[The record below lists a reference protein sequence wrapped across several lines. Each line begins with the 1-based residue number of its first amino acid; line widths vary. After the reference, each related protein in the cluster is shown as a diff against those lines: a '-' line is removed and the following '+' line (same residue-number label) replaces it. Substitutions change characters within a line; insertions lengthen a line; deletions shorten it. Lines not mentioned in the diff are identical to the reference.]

1 MSSHTSG
8 DFATHPVDERQL
20 MLLMRDWRQGRA
32 THNIRQA
39 ISDGYVAVFT
49 AAMIT
54 AMVVNVII
62 HAQRSVSDCSAA
74 ACTSG
79 RSLLPWAGLSGVL
92 TMTFAASRMFGPVLA
107 SAAEGFWLMDAPLRR
122 ARLLM
127 RRLVM
132 ALVAAFAIGAG
143 VGALIAAL
151 TGSPGR
157 SIVIWT
163 LATGAAALGATAFA
177 ASEQTF
183 ERSWTLRLLQ
193 AVVALAGVAVLG
205 MVIATAADR
214 ATFTISDSL
223 GQTIAL
229 GVAGVGLALGVLGAV
244 VARTRLGLIRR
255 ARLTSGGS
263 LMSGM
268 QGAMFALDFGLMRDI
283 VVERDAVARGRV
295 RPTRGR
301 SSGLRAL
308 VWRDVQRLFRFPRP
322 LATLA
327 VSVVVPYAVQALGLG
342 SLNVA
347 ISALVLMAALIPFF
361 NSLRVLARTSG
372 LARCLPYSTSEI
384 RTAASVVPAV
394 LTVLWAV
401 LAAPA
406 FIGVWFSGTQ
416 RSVVE
421 GTMVSITS
429 AAAGLVGAIR
439 WVSARSPNYSGPMI
453 ATSAGA
459 MPPGMMMNLFRG
471 FDMVALISL
480 PVVFGAPTWLSLAIA
495 VIAFAFLRSGGI
507 NQDQLMEMQE
517 ENQRKLNEAKS
528 GPKAPAST
536 EKIRIERRK

>member
-1 MSSHTSG
+1 MTSHTSG
-8 DFATHPVDERQL
+8 EFATHQVDERQL
-20 MLLMRDWRQGRA
+20 LLLMRDWRQGRA
-32 THNIRQA
+32 TRNIRQA
-39 ISDGYVAVFT
+39 ISDGYVAVFS

-62 HAQRSVSDCSAA
+62 HAQRSVSDCASAG
-74 ACTSG
+74 CISG

-122 ARLLM
+122 SRLLI

-132 ALVAAFAIGAG
+132 ALIAAFAIGAG

-183 ERSWTLRLLQ
+183 ERSWTLRALQ
-193 AVVALAGVAVLG
+193 ALVALTGVAVLG
-205 MVIATAADR
+205 MVIATAAGK
-214 ATFTISDSL
+214 ATFTITDTL
-223 GQTIAL
+223 GQSIAL
-229 GVAGVGLALGVLGAV
+229 GVAGVGILLGVLGALT
-244 VARTRLGLIRR
+244 ARARLGLIRR

-322 LATLA
+322 LATLG
-327 VSVVVPYAVQALGLG
+327 VSVIVPYAVVALGLG

-384 RTAASVVPAV
+384 RTAASVVPAA
-394 LTVLWAV
+394 LTLVWAV

-406 FIGVWFSGTQ
+406 FIGVWSSSTH
-416 RSVVE
+416 RSAVE
-421 GTMVSITS
+421 GTMVAITS
-429 AAAGLVGAIR
+429 AAAGLIGAIR

-495 VIAFAFLRSGGI
+495 AIAFAFLRSGGI
-507 NQDQLMEMQE
+507 SQEQLADMQE
-517 ENQRKLNEAKS
+517 ENQRRLAEAKGGS
-528 GPKAPAST
+528 KGAAPK
-536 EKIRIERRK
+536 EKIRVERRK

>member
-1 MSSHTSG
+1 MSAHSSSE
-8 DFATHPVDERQL
+8 FETHQVDERQL

-32 THNIRQA
+32 TRNIRQA
-39 ISDGYVAVFT
+39 ISDGYVTVFS

-62 HAQRSVSDCSAA
+62 HAQRSVSDCAQA

-122 ARLLM
+122 SRLLI

-132 ALVAAFAIGAG
+132 ALIASFAIGAG

-163 LATGAAALGATAFA
+163 LATGAAALGATAFS
-177 ASEQTF
+177 ASEQTH
-183 ERSWTLRLLQ
+183 ERSWTLRFLQ
-193 AVVALAGVAVLG
+193 SVVVLAGVAVLG
-205 MVIATAADR
+205 MVIATAAGR
-214 ATFTISDSL
+214 ATFTITDTL
-223 GQTIAL
+223 AQTVAL
-229 GVAGVGLALGVLGAV
+229 GVAAAGLLIGVLGTLM
-244 VARTRLGLIRR
+244 ARARLDLIRR

-301 SSGLRAL
+301 GSGLRAL

-322 LATLA
+322 LVTLG

-342 SLNVA
+342 SLNVG

-372 LARCLPYSTSEI
+372 LARCLPYTTSEI
-384 RTAASVVPAV
+384 RTAASVVPAI
-394 LTVLWAV
+394 LTFVWAI

-406 FIGVWFSGTQ
+406 FIGIFSTSAE
-416 RSVVE
+416 RTPLE
-421 GTMVSITS
+421 GVLVSITS
-429 AAAGLVGAIR
+429 AVAGLIGAIR

-480 PVVFGAPTWLSLAIA
+480 PVVFGAPTWLSLALA
-495 VIAFAFLRSGGI
+495 AIAFAFLRSGGI
-507 NQDQLMEMQE
+507 GQDQLLEMQE
-517 ENQRKLNEAKS
+517 ENQRKLNEAKTQRS
-528 GPKAPAST
+528 APK
-536 EKIRIERRK
+536 EKIRIERPRK

>member
-1 MSSHTSG
+1 MTSHTG
-8 DFATHPVDERQL
+8 GEFTTRQVDERQL

-32 THNIRQA
+32 TRNIRQA
-39 ISDGYVAVFT
+39 ISDGYVTVFS

-54 AMVVNVII
+54 AMVVNVIV

-122 ARLLM
+122 SRLLM

-132 ALVAAFAIGAG
+132 ALVTSFAIGAG
-143 VGALIAAL
+143 VGALVAAL

-183 ERSWTLRLLQ
+183 ERTWTLRLLQ
-193 AVVALAGVAVLG
+193 GVVALAGVAVLG
-205 MVIATAADR
+205 MVIATAAGR
-214 ATFTISDSL
+214 ATFTITDTL

-229 GVAGVGLALGVLGAV
+229 GVAGVGLVVGAV
-244 VARTRLGLIRR
+244 GMLTARTRLDLIRR

-283 VVERDAVARGRV
+283 VVEREAVARGRV

-372 LARCLPYSTSEI
+372 LARCLPFTTSEI
-384 RTAASVVPAV
+384 RTAASVVPAI
-394 LTVLWAV
+394 LTLIWAI

-406 FIGVWFSGTQ
+406 FIGMWFSGTQ
-416 RSVVE
+416 RTPTE
-421 GTMVSITS
+421 GILVSITS
-429 AAAGLVGAIR
+429 AAAGLIGAIR

-480 PVVFGAPTWLSLAIA
+480 PVVFGAPTWLSLAFA

-507 NQDQLMEMQE
+507 NQDQLLEMQE
-517 ENQRKLNEAKS
+517 ENKRKLDETKTRT
-528 GPKAPAST
+528 GASK
-536 EKIRIERRK
+536 EKIRIERHK

>member
-1 MSSHTSG
+1 MTSHSSSELT
-8 DFATHPVDERQL
+8 TQQVDERQL
-20 MLLMRDWRQGRA
+20 LLLMRDWRQGRA
-32 THNIRQA
+32 TRNIRQA
-39 ISDGYVAVFT
+39 ISDGYVTVFS

-54 AMVVNVII
+54 AMVVNVIV

-122 ARLLM
+122 SRLLM

-132 ALVAAFAIGAG
+132 ALVTSFAIGAG
-143 VGALIAAL
+143 VGALVAAL

-183 ERSWTLRLLQ
+183 ERTWTLRLLQ
-193 AVVALAGVAVLG
+193 SVVALAGVAVLG
-205 MVIATAADR
+205 MVIATAAGR
-214 ATFTISDSL
+214 ATFTITDTL
-223 GQTIAL
+223 GQAIAL
-229 GVAGVGLALGVLGAV
+229 GVAGVGLVVGALGMLM
-244 VARTRLGLIRR
+244 ARTRLDLIRR

-283 VVERDAVARGRV
+283 VVEREAVARGRV

-372 LARCLPYSTSEI
+372 LARCLPFTTSEI
-384 RTAASVVPAV
+384 RTAASVVPAI
-394 LTVLWAV
+394 LTLLWAI

-406 FIGVWFSGTQ
+406 FIGMWFSGTQ
-416 RSVVE
+416 RTLTE
-421 GTMVSITS
+421 GILVSITS
-429 AAAGLVGAIR
+429 AAAGLIGAIR

-459 MPPGMMMNLFRG
+459 MPPGMVMNLFRG

-480 PVVFGAPTWLSLAIA
+480 PVVFGAPTWLSLAFA
-495 VIAFAFLRSGGI
+495 AIAFAFLRSGGI
-507 NQDQLMEMQE
+507 NQDQLLEMQE
-517 ENQRKLNEAKS
+517 ENKRKLDETKTKNGATK
-528 GPKAPAST
+528 
-536 EKIRIERRK
+536 EKIRIERHK

>member
-1 MSSHTSG
+1 MSSHSSSE
-8 DFATHPVDERQL
+8 FATQQVDERQL

-32 THNIRQA
+32 TRNIRQA
-39 ISDGYVAVFT
+39 ISDGYVTVFS

-54 AMVVNVII
+54 AMVVNVIV

-122 ARLLM
+122 SRLLI

-132 ALVAAFAIGAG
+132 ALVASFAIGAG
-143 VGALIAAL
+143 VGALVAAL

-193 AVVALAGVAVLG
+193 SLVALAGVAVLG
-205 MVIATAADR
+205 MVIATAAGR
-214 ATFTISDSL
+214 ATFTITDTL
-223 GQTIAL
+223 GQSIAL
-229 GVAGVGLALGVLGAV
+229 GVAGAGLVVGLAGMLT
-244 VARTRLGLIRR
+244 ARSRLDLIRR

-283 VVERDAVARGRV
+283 VVEREAVARGRV
-295 RPTRGR
+295 RATRGR

-372 LARCLPYSTSEI
+372 LARCLPFTTSEI
-384 RTAASVVPAV
+384 RTAASVVPAI
-394 LTVLWAV
+394 LTLIWAI

-406 FIGVWFSGTQ
+406 FIGMWFSGTE
-416 RSVVE
+416 RTPIE
-421 GTMVSITS
+421 GVLVSITS
-429 AAAGLVGAIR
+429 AAAGLIGAIR

-480 PVVFGAPTWLSLAIA
+480 PVVFGAPTWLSLAFA
-495 VIAFAFLRSGGI
+495 AIAFAFLRSGGI
-507 NQDQLMEMQE
+507 NQDQLLEMQE
-517 ENQRKLNEAKS
+517 ENKRKLDQTKS
-528 GPKAPAST
+528 KNASTT